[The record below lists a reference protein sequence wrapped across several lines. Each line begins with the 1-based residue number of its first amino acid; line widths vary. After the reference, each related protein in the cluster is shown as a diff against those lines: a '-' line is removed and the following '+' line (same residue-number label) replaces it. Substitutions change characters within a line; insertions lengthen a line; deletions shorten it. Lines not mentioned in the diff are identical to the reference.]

1 MRMIDLGITGRH
13 SDNGSLLP
21 ARKVQ
26 ERYDIADRTLD
37 RWLESKALNFP
48 RPVIINK
55 RRYWR
60 IGELVAWERSR
71 VKAAS

>member
-1 MRMIDLGITGRH
+1 MRMIDLGITGRP
-13 SDNGSLLP
+13 SDNGSLLR

>member
-1 MRMIDLGITGRH
+1 MRMIDLGITGRP